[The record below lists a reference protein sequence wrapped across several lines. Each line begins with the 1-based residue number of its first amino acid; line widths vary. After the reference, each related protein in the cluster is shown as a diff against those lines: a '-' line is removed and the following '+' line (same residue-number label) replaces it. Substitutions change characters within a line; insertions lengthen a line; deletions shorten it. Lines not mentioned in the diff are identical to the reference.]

1 MRAEHEGAELVDEG
15 VAVSAF
21 GLDVVV
27 VGLPCVFALEAA
39 VVAEAVDVGLPG
51 GVVVFVVV
59 GVEVG
64 GGGDGVVVAA
74 VEVEGA
80 VYAYYTAVE
89 VGEEA

>member
-1 MRAEHEGAELVDEG
+1 MRAEHEGAELVDER

-21 GLDVVV
+21 VLDAAV
-27 VGLPCVFALEAA
+27 VGLPCGFALEASI
-39 VVAEAVDVGLPG
+39 VAEAVDVGLPG

-59 GVEVG
+59 GEEVG

>member
-1 MRAEHEGAELVDEG
+1 MRAEHEGAELVDEW

-21 GLDVVV
+21 GLDAAV

-64 GGGDGVVVAA
+64 SGGDGVVVAA